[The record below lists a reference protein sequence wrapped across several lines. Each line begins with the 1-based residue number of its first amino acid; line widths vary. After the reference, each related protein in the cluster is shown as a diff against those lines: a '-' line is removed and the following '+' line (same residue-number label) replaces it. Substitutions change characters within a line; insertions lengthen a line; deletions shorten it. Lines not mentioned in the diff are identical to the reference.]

1 MCVRPIL
8 HKYANEDVSLGS
20 WFIGLEVEHIDDR
33 NFCCGTP
40 PGKNFNYYQTIYLLS
55 MWFLMVYL
63 PFLICI
69 WIDCRWK
76 AEAGDVCV
84 ASFEWSCSG
93 ICKSVERMKIV
104 HEVCSEGEDAVW
116 NALL

>member
-1 MCVRPIL
+1 MKMCLWGHGLSDSRLNIL
-8 HKYANEDVSLGS
+8 MTETSVVGLLQVKAQSHHTNRFNQSSLS
-20 WFIGLEVEHIDDR
+20 S
-33 NFCCGTP
+33 
-40 PGKNFNYYQTIYLLS
+40 LL
-55 MWFLMVYL
+55 
-63 PFLICI
+63 FLILWI
-69 WIDCRWK
+69 YIRIDCRWK

-104 HEVCSEGEDAVW
+104 HEVCSEGEGAVW

>member
-1 MCVRPIL
+1 MTETSAVVLLQVKSSVTI
-8 HKYANEDVSLGS
+8 KQSLYC
-20 WFIGLEVEHIDDR
+20 L
-33 NFCCGTP
+33 CG
-40 PGKNFNYYQTIYLLS
+40 
-55 MWFLMVYL
+55 WFLMVYL